1 MTEPGP
7 PPDSLSHSRPARP
20 DEARI
25 WLAAQQGATD
35 LAPAICTATLPLP
48 GCEPGAVIAALVQGV
63 LARPELTRRYHFDA
77 RGALRVA
84 LAPRGPDLWLRAL
97 RTAPEA
103 EAAIAAVA
111 AEPWDLAR
119 GAPLR
124 FMLALAPEAAALAL
138 IRHPIAADLPES
150 AALLAALAPQAQT
163 EPATDLARIEAI
175 ILNTFRAALEAP
187 QMTAACDF
195 FDLGGHS
202 LVATRVIGQLAA
214 EHGLELRFADIFT
227 HPTAAALAPLARSA
241 PPQPAPVEIRRSAPD
256 PVDRAPLSLA
266 QQSLWKIH
274 AALGYGPAFN
284 IPFVLR
290 FLDPVDETV
299 FAAAVRDLLERHPA
313 LRSRF
318 RPEGDTVLQE
328 TVPMAEVDRLDWFR
342 ASGPVID
349 ATPVLAAEAGHVFDL
364 AQELPLRLRFLRTI
378 EGQILSF
385 LFHHVVLDEWSVNLM
400 MAELARA
407 YAARAAGQA
416 PDWAGPVAPFH
427 AFARAQARAGIDA
440 RALEHWVTALRDA
453 PPPQPI
459 RAPGAAPRSAA
470 PEDAAPEDA
479 APEDATAGGWCE
491 IAVPPAVCAGL
502 HALAKT
508 CSASLFH
515 TVYAAISVALQRLAG
530 LEALTIGTS
539 AAGRTDPAW
548 FDTIGYFTTVT
559 AHCLRAPGDATPRAL
574 ITAVRDQI
582 TASMPHSEIPIDLVE
597 AALSGGTA
605 PLDAHMFEVFIQI
618 HAQNRLNGA
627 LPGPQGPIRFRQ
639 VDPDKA
645 GSVLGLQFEVV
656 EDVIEGDRGLRVM
669 MSYRHAHYDAA
680 DVAALVAAVGRSFA
694 AFARAGAADRPLDAL
709 LP

>member
-7 PPDSLSHSRPARP
+7 PPDSLPHSRPARP
-20 DEARI
+20 DEART
-25 WLAAQQGATD
+25 WLALQQGAPD
-35 LAPAICTATLPLP
+35 LVPAIYTATLP
-48 GCEPGAVIAALVQGV
+48 CSEPGAVVSTLVQGV
-63 LARPELTRRYHFDA
+63 LARPELTRRYRFDDE
-77 RGALRVA
+77 GELRVD

-103 EAAIAAVA
+103 GPVIEALA
-111 AEPWDLAR
+111 AEPWDLAK

-124 FMLALAPEAAALAL
+124 FVLALAPEAARLAL

-150 AALLAALAPQAQT
+150 AALLAVLAPQAQT
-163 EPATDLARIEAI
+163 DPEPEPEIARIERI
-175 ILNTFRAALEAP
+175 ILQTFRAALEAP
-187 QMTAACDF
+187 TMTAHCDF
-195 FDLGGHS
+195 FDMGGHS
-202 LVATRVIGQLAA
+202 LVATRVIGQLAT
-214 EHGLELRFADIFT
+214 ENGLALRFADIFT
-227 HPTAAALAPLARSA
+227 HPTAAALAPLA
-241 PPQPAPVEIRRSAPD
+241 QPTATPSPAAPVEIRSTAPD
-256 PVDRAPLSLA
+256 PVEQAPLSLA

-274 AALGYGPAFN
+274 AALGFGSAFN

-290 FLDPVDETV
+290 FLDPVEETV
-299 FAAAVRDLLERHPA
+299 FAAAFRDLLERHPA

-318 RPEGDTVLQE
+318 RTKGDTVLQE
-328 TVPMAEVDRLDWFR
+328 TVPMAEVDQLDWFHP
-342 ASGPVID
+342 SGPVID
-349 ATPVLAAEAGHVFDL
+349 AGPVLAAEAGHVFDL
-364 AQELPLRLRFLRTI
+364 TQELPLRLRFLRTA

-400 MAELARA
+400 MDELAHA
-407 YAARAAGQA
+407 YGARAAGRA
-416 PDWAGPVAPFH
+416 PDWAGPVASFH
-427 AFARAQARAGIDA
+427 AFARAQARAGIDTNA
-440 RALEHWVTALRDA
+440 LDHWVRALREA
-453 PPPQPI
+453 PQPQPI
-459 RAPGAAPRSAA
+459 RAPGAAPLPAA
-470 PEDAAPEDA
+470 PAG
-479 APEDATAGGWCE
+479 ATEGGWCE
-491 IAVPPAVCAGL
+491 IAVPPGVCAGL

-508 CSASLFH
+508 CSASLFN

-574 ITAVRDQI
+574 ITDVRDQI

-605 PLDAHMFEVFIQI
+605 PPDEHMFEVFIQI

-639 VDPDKA
+639 VDPEKA

-656 EDVIEGDRGLRVM
+656 EDVIEGERGLRVM

-680 DVAALVAAVGRSFA
+680 DVAALKAAVSRSLA
-694 AFARAGAADRPLDAL
+694 AFADPEAADRTLDAL